1 MSGRAARHAPAG
13 RLRANVGGA
22 PRCVAAALAECSRW
36 LSASVLLVLVGG
48 LALNV
53 AGRLMGWPLV
63 GANLLSAWLMP
74 ALAFAGLPQL
84 MLGLDAGRA
93 RGFAAT
99 LIGAFAL
106 GVLVSGMTGAAFRV
120 GGVEPVL
127 GIPVGARFGVAA
139 AGAALALALLALG
152 GWRGALAASAGIG
165 LVLAPVPA
173 LPAAAG
179 LFIFCVGLFVR
190 APVAL
195 ALIAAVGVSPGLLTD
210 AALAQNVMRGLS
222 PSVLLAVPLFIL
234 SAALMLAGG
243 VGARLAVGAR
253 SLAGLRPSAPG
264 EANVWASLLF
274 GGVSASSVADAAL
287 AARLLAPPMVAA
299 GYSPARAAAVS
310 ASAAILP
317 NVMPPSIAL
326 LLAAAATDQ
335 SVGTLWFYGAF
346 AALVLAAAMLVAVRL
361 TPPDR
366 ADVAGEPVGRREAV
380 GALLPIAGLVALILG
395 ALRLGVVTAVEAG
408 VVAVLVALPFALRT
422 GGMAGLRDA
431 FVNAAGEAGRVALL
445 IGAAAPVGFLLAV
458 SGVSFADF
466 VPLAGAAAVL
476 AAALA
481 LCLLVGTALDAG
493 AAILL
498 MLPVLVPAAAAAGV
512 DPAHAAL
519 AMTIALIIGG
529 LTPPVGILI
538 LVVKDVTGA
547 DGVYRAAIPYIL
559 ALVLGLALI
568 AFVPLAI

>member
-1 MSGRAARHAPAG
+1 MMRAAVRREPAAGPHAVATVARGRAPAAV
-13 RLRANVGGA
+13 L
-22 PRCVAAALAECSRW
+22 ALSRW
-36 LSASVLLVLVGG
+36 LCAAVLVV
-48 LALNV
+48 LVAAIALNV
-53 AGRLMGWPLV
+53 AGRLLGWPLV
-63 GANLLSAWLMP
+63 GANLLAAWLMP
-74 ALAFAGLPQL
+74 ALAFASLPQL
-84 MLGLDAGRA
+84 VATLGARNA
-93 RGFAAT
+93 RGLLAI
-99 LIGAFAL
+99 LISGFAL
-106 GVLVSGMTGAAFRV
+106 GVLATGMIGAAGRV
-120 GGVEPVL
+120 GGFEPVL
-127 GIPVGARFGVAA
+127 AIPVGVRFAVGSG
-139 AGAALALALLALG
+139 GAILALLLLFLG
-152 GWRGALAASAGIG
+152 GWRAALGAAVGFA
-165 LVLAPVPA
+165 LVFAPVPP
-173 LPAAAG
+173 LPPLAG
-179 LFIFCVGLFVR
+179 LAVFAVALFVR

-195 ALIAAVGVSPGLLTD
+195 GLVAAVGVAPGLLSD

-253 SLAGLRPSAPG
+253 ALAGLRPSAPG

-274 GGVSASSVADAAL
+274 GGVSASSVADAAM

-299 GYSPARAAAVS
+299 GYTPARAAAVS
-310 ASAAILP
+310 ASGAVLP

-335 SVGTLWFYGAF
+335 SVGTLWLYGAF

-361 TPPDR
+361 TPPTGPR
-366 ADVAGEPVGRREAV
+366 AEAAPVAVGEALRAMLPVAGFV
-380 GALLPIAGLVALILG
+380 IAILG
-395 ALRLGVVTAVEAG
+395 ALRFGLVTAVEAG
-408 VVAVLVALPFALRT
+408 IVAVVVALPFALRT
-422 GGMAGLRDA
+422 GGLGGLRDA
-431 FVNAAGEAGRVALL
+431 VVDAAGEAGRVGLL
-445 IGAAAPVGFLLAV
+445 IGAAAPVGFLVAV
-458 SGVSFADF
+458 SGISFTDF
-466 VPLAGAAAVL
+466 VPVAGTLAVM
-476 AAALA
+476 AAALG

-547 DGVYRAAIPYIL
+547 EGVYRAAAPYIL
-559 ALVLGLALI
+559 ALIVGLAAI
-568 AFVPLAI
+568 AFVPLAL